1 LRRSI
6 AARLAGVRAN
16 RESLTQARRDLAT
29 PGRFAYLNRMLAFM
43 NSRGEVPVIVLN
55 PLYPS
60 VLAAEEKLGFPAH
73 RATMEKLAQLHR
85 RFRFVV
91 VNCEDI
97 RKWHGTMYDWS
108 NASHVSRPNMR
119 RELRYIVAHSDGV
132 LR

>member
-1 LRRSI
+1 
-6 AARLAGVRAN
+6 
-16 RESLTQARRDLAT
+16 
-29 PGRFAYLNRMLAFM
+29 M
-43 NSRGEVPVIVLN
+43 NNRGEVPVIVLN

-60 VLAAEEKLGFPAH
+60 VLAAEEKNGFPAH
-73 RATMEKLAQLHR
+73 GATMEKLAQLHR
-85 RFRFVV
+85 RFRFVL

-97 RKWHGTMYDWS
+97 RKWHGTKSDWS